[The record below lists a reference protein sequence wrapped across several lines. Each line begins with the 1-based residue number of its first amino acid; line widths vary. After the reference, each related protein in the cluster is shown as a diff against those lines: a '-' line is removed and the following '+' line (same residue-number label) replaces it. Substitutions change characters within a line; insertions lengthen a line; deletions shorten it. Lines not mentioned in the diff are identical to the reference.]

1 MKELRSTLGKIKG
14 LGSSNEGSK
23 HWWTQR
29 VLGIALVPLIIWL
42 IFASPNIF
50 GTNLGQF
57 KDWLGGTGNAVF
69 LCLFIFTALAHGQ
82 LGMQVII
89 EDYINSPIL
98 NTLLIL
104 VIKGISVLV
113 GTFSIFVIIKLS
125 LGS

>member
-1 MKELRSTLGKIKG
+1 MKELRSTLGRIRG

-23 HWWTQR
+23 NWWNQR
-29 VLGIALVPLIIWL
+29 VLGMALVPLIIWL

-50 GTNLGQF
+50 GTNLDLF
-57 KDWLGGTGNAVF
+57 KDWLENTANAVF

-82 LGMQVII
+82 LGMQVVI

-98 NTLLIL
+98 NTFLIL

-113 GTFSIFVIIKLS
+113 GTFSLFVIIKLS